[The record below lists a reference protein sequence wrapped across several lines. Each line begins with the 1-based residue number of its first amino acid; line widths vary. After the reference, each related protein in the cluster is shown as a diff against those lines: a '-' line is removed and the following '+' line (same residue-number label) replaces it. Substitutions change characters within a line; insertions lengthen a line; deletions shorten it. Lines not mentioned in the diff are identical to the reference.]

1 VWGNNDS
8 HLKRSLQEAWDL
20 TVGTLA
26 EDRRDKFPT
35 VNGLGGV
42 EAPRKLQQQLAKDLG
57 DKDAQD
63 IYRSIGSKAAQAK
76 FLSFCGP
83 GAAAVLA
90 AVPSEPGL
98 RMPNE
103 DMRMLVQERLG
114 LGWDLDSTWEG
125 QLCDCRGEHFAIGSH
140 FEICGLEAAKFLVH
154 DPACELLRECGRST
168 GLKIPPKEPR
178 GLPGAGRGGGDL
190 LVRGGGAD
198 MPDAVWDLTFPSVA
212 CPSALPQAAEVVL
225 FAAQT
230 AEKAKCEK
238 HGPAVAA
245 NNMTF
250 VPVAIESTGAWGKS
264 AQALL
269 RKLARRV
276 ENAAP
281 ASATWAASSFTQYWL
296 QRLGVHVQRS
306 RMQGIRR
313 IAERVQRNRERAWGV
328 G

>member
-1 VWGNNDS
+1 
-8 HLKRSLQEAWDL
+8 
-20 TVGTLA
+20 
-26 EDRRDKFPT
+26 
-35 VNGLGGV
+35 
-42 EAPRKLQQQLAKDLG
+42 
-57 DKDAQD
+57 
-63 IYRSIGSKAAQAK
+63 
-76 FLSFCGP
+76 
-83 GAAAVLA
+83 
-90 AVPSEPGL
+90 
-98 RMPNE
+98 
-103 DMRMLVQERLG
+103 
-114 LGWDLDSTWEG
+114 
-125 QLCDCRGEHFAIGSH
+125 
-140 FEICGLEAAKFLVH
+140 
-154 DPACELLRECGRST
+154 
-168 GLKIPPKEPR
+168 
-178 GLPGAGRGGGDL
+178 
-190 LVRGGGAD
+190 